1 MTTTTKQSKA
11 PRPADCPTW
20 CVQEHGIRQ
29 GEDDA
34 IHVSVELLVRG
45 TSLRLCT
52 TIDPSTQ
59 AAEGPY
65 VLIGGEE
72 YTLHEA
78 DALIDAL
85 TQLVDEGLG
94 LTRRAGA

>member
-1 MTTTTKQSKA
+1 MTTTTKVEA
-11 PRPADCPTW
+11 VRPPNCPTW
-20 CVQEHGIRQ
+20 CVQRHGIQQ

-45 TSLRLCT
+45 ASLRLCT
-52 TIDPSTQ
+52 TIDPETQ
-59 AAEGPY
+59 QADGPY
-65 VLIGGEE
+65 VLLGGEE

-85 TQLVDEGLG
+85 TQLVDAGMG
-94 LTRRAGA
+94 VTRPAGA

>member
-1 MTTTTKQSKA
+1 MTTMTKLKA
-11 PRPADCPTW
+11 AKPADCPTW
-20 CVQEHGIRQ
+20 CVQEHGTRQ

-45 TSLRLCT
+45 VSLRLCT
-52 TIDPSTQ
+52 TIDPATQ
-59 AAEGPY
+59 QTEGPY
-65 VLIGGEE
+65 VLVGGEE
-72 YTLHEA
+72 YSLHEA

>member
-1 MTTTTKQSKA
+1 MTSTTQVKA
-11 PRPADCPTW
+11 ERPSTCPTW
-20 CVQEHGIRQ
+20 CVQRHGVQ
-29 GEDDA
+29 VGEDDA

-52 TIDPSTQ
+52 TIDPTTQ
-59 AAEGPY
+59 QTDGPY
-65 VLIGGEE
+65 VLVGGEE

-85 TQLVDEGLG
+85 TQLVDEGMG

>member
-1 MTTTTKQSKA
+1 MSMTNGSYA
-11 PRPADCPTW
+11 GRPASCPTW
-20 CVQEHGIRQ
+20 CVQQHGIRT

-34 IHVSVELLVRG
+34 IHVSGELLVRG

-52 TIDPSTQ
+52 TIDPATEQ
-59 AAEGPY
+59 VDGPY
-65 VLIGGEE
+65 VLLGGDE

-85 TQLVDEGLG
+85 THLVDEGVG
-94 LTRRAGA
+94 VIRRAGA